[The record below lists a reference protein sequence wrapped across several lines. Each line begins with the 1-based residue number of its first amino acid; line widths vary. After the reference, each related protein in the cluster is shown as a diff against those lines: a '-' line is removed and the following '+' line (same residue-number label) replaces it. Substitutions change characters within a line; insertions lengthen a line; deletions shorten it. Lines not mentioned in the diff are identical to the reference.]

1 MAQEL
6 TSPLPY
12 AHRKVGVRER
22 WIVPAALFG
31 IVLLAYGVFI
41 PWFGLYGDDW
51 VYLHNFHALGALSF
65 NRFVAVDRPFSGW
78 VYILTT
84 PIFGEQAWPY
94 HVFLLALRWLSAVL
108 LWDVLRLLWPRRGRA
123 LAWVAALFLVYPG
136 FQQHPIAVQYI
147 LHFSLLDLFLVSLAT
162 MLLAALA
169 EPGSRRFWAL
179 FGLSA
184 LTSLALFSMEYFA
197 GLELLRPVLLWMALG
212 SRFVKAGWRAR
223 IRRTAALWSPF
234 LLVLLAFGLWRIFIF
249 QFPTY
254 EPVLL
259 NGLMTSPRAALIELA
274 KRIVSDLLKVNLT
287 AWRLAFGLPGKDG
300 SLLFFAAVVLGA
312 FGVSF
317 MLLRLIGRSEPE
329 SAQAETAGEESARRA
344 WPWSLQ
350 AILLGGYAMLIAG
363 LPFWFAMVPLELSF
377 PWDRSTLPFMLG
389 ACLLLVGLV
398 DALIRPQFQP
408 ALLALLVAFSAGFQ
422 YRNALVYRGE
432 RDALNA
438 YFYQLSWRAP
448 ALQPG
453 AIVASDAIP
462 LWRFSDNDL
471 APVLNWMYAPNERS
485 TKMVY
490 QYFDLSLRLGT
501 DIREVATGLPVKH
514 GYRSF
519 SFQGSTSDVLAV
531 YNHPGGCLHVLSPQ
545 DGWQPDLPKTVRD
558 VLPISNLDV
567 IQAGS
572 QTPQMPVA
580 LGPEP
585 AHGWCYFYEKA
596 DLARQQGDWQTAAA
610 LGDEALANGLQA
622 QEALEWLPF
631 VEAYAHT
638 GDLQQARELS
648 DRANQPAVQPGLCAV
663 WQRVSQAAGADQ
675 TASALKAY
683 GCS

>member
-1 MAQEL
+1 M
-6 TSPLPY
+6 
-12 AHRKVGVRER
+12 
-22 WIVPAALFG
+22 VPAALFG

-65 NRFVAVDRPFSGW
+65 NQFVAVDRPFSGW
-78 VYILTT
+78 IYILTT

-94 HVFLLALRWLSAVL
+94 HVFLLALRWFSAVL
-108 LWDVLRLLWPRRGRA
+108 LWDVLRLLWPGRERI

-162 MLLAALA
+162 MLLAARA
-169 EPGSRRFWAL
+169 EPGSRRFWVL
-179 FGLSA
+179 YGLSV
-184 LTSLALFSMEYFA
+184 LSSLALFSMEYFA

-212 SRFVKAGWRAR
+212 RWSLGWRAR
-223 IRRTAALWSPF
+223 LKRTLALWAPF
-234 LLVLLAFGLWRIFIF
+234 VVVLLAFGLWRIFIF

-259 NGLMTSPRAALIELA
+259 NGLMTSPATALVELA
-274 KRIVSDLLKVNLT
+274 KRILSDLVKVNLG

-300 SLLFFAAVVLGA
+300 SLIVFAAVVLSTFGLA
-312 FGVSF
+312 FG
-317 MLLRLIGRSEPE
+317 LLRRWGRPEPE
-329 SAQAETAGEESARRA
+329 PLATGVETERQE

-350 AILLGGYAMLIAG
+350 AVLLGGYAMLIAG
-363 LPFWFAMVPLELSF
+363 LPFWFAMVPLELDF

-389 ACLLLVGLV
+389 ACLALVGLV
-398 DALIRPQFQP
+398 DALVRPRFQ
-408 ALLALLVAFSAGFQ
+408 ALLLALLLAFSAGFQ

-471 APVLNWMYAPNERS
+471 APILSWMYAPNEHS
-485 TKMVY
+485 NKLIY

-501 DIREVATGLPVKH
+501 DIRAVKPGLPVRH

-519 SFQGSTSDVLAV
+519 SFRGNTSNVLAV
-531 YNHPGGCLHVLSPQ
+531 FNRLGGCLHVLSPE
-545 DGWQPDLPKTVRD
+545 DGWQPGLPQTVRD
-558 VLPISNLDV
+558 VLPISNLSV
-567 IQAGS
+567 IQASGPGA
-572 QTPQMPVA
+572 QLPVA
-580 LGPEP
+580 LGSEPE
-585 AHGWCYFYEKA
+585 HGWCYFYEKA
-596 DLARQQGDWQTAAA
+596 DLARQQADWQTAAA
-610 LGDEALANGLQA
+610 LGDEALAKGLQA
-622 QEALEWLPF
+622 QEPLEWLPF
-631 VEAYAHT
+631 IEAYAFT
-638 GDLQQARELS
+638 GNGQRALELS
-648 DRANQPAVQPGLCAV
+648 DQANTKDVQPGLCAV
-663 WQRVSQAAGADQ
+663 WQRIAKGTGSNDAGA
-675 TASALKAY
+675 ALAKY
-683 GCS
+683 GCE